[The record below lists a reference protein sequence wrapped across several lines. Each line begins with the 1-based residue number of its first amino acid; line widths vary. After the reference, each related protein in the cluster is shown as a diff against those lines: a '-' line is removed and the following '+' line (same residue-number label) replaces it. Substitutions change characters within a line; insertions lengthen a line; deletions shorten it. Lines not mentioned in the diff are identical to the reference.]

1 MHVDPCRSRHGC
13 EHVGVSSLIRGMVA
27 QWLGGKGRLSA
38 ALVEM
43 QTCYAMYNTVHPAAL
58 PASFSLMYI
67 TMQACAIPGTLWLSI
82 LSGAL
87 FPPLLAQALVAGSAV
102 LGSSLAFVGSAL
114 VARRLVAA
122 LAPET
127 LASFR
132 AQVASHE
139 GNLLWYV
146 LFLRITPLFPN
157 WALNLCSPIVG
168 VPYPTFLF
176 ATAVG
181 LLPANYSY
189 VHLGAAVGRMGGGF
203 SLQTLQEDPTALVA
217 LLGMQALVLSP
228 VLYKRLTAAA
238 VVSEGDAVTES
249 GAVEAAG
256 QREAPQEAPRGAPKV
271 EEGGSKPRT
280 RSRGRRG

>member
-1 MHVDPCRSRHGC
+1 M
-13 EHVGVSSLIRGMVA
+13 
-27 QWLGGKGRLSA
+27 GGEGQLNA
-38 ALVEM
+38 ALLEM
-43 QTCYAMYNTVHPAAL
+43 QSCYAAYNEVHPLAL
-58 PASFSLMYI
+58 PANFCLIYI
-67 TMQACAIPGTLWLSI
+67 SMQACAIPGTLWLSI

-102 LGSSLAFVGSAL
+102 VGSSLAFVGSAL

-122 LAPET
+122 LAPST
-127 LASFR
+127 LATFQT
-132 AQVASHE
+132 QVAAHE

-203 SLQTLQEDPTALVA
+203 SLAALQEDPAALLS

-228 VLYKRLTAAA
+228 VLY
-238 VVSEGDAVTES
+238 
-249 GAVEAAG
+249 
-256 QREAPQEAPRGAPKV
+256 
-271 EEGGSKPRT
+271 
-280 RSRGRRG
+280 